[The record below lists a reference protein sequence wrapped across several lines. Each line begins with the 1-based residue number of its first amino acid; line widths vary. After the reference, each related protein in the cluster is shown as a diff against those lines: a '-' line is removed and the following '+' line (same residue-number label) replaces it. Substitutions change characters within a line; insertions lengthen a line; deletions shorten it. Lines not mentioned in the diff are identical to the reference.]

1 LKTVWI
7 TGAGGLIGSYL
18 VRSAQSNALAYRTR
32 GWARADLDLTDLG
45 AVEEKFRLD
54 RPDVVIHCAAMSKSA
69 ECQAQPAL
77 ARAINVEASAHLAGL
92 AGEGAFIFFSTDLVF
107 DGGKGDYIETDAVN
121 PLSVYAETK
130 VAAEEIVLRNP
141 RHTVVRTSLNSGATP
156 RGDRAYNEQL
166 LETWRAGRTAK
177 LFVDEYRSPISAAV
191 TARAVWEL
199 ATLGQGG
206 LYHIAGTERLSRL
219 EIGHLLAARHPEL
232 EARIEAG
239 SLRGYSGAPR
249 PPDTSL
255 NCAKVQKLLSLPLP
269 GLTNWLEENPD
280 DTF

>member
-1 LKTVWI
+1 
-7 TGAGGLIGSYL
+7 
-18 VRSAQSNALAYRTR
+18 
-32 GWARADLDLTDLG
+32 
-45 AVEEKFRLD
+45 
-54 RPDVVIHCAAMSKSA
+54 M
-69 ECQAQPAL
+69 
-77 ARAINVEASAHLAGL
+77 
-92 AGEGAFIFFSTDLVF
+92 
-107 DGGKGDYIETDAVN
+107 
-121 PLSVYAETK
+121 
-130 VAAEEIVLRNP
+130 
-141 RHTVVRTSLNSGATP
+141 
-156 RGDRAYNEQL
+156 
-166 LETWRAGRTAK
+166 
-177 LFVDEYRSPISAAV
+177 
-191 TARAVWEL
+191 

-219 EIGHLLAARHPEL
+219 EIGRLLAARHPEL